1 MKKSHP
7 NLKLAEECLALINK
21 YDDKKVIFTTQQLI
35 EKKRPRR
42 KDFTLDVSPQ
52 LQADLSSSK
61 PISFL

>member
-7 NLKLAEECLALINK
+7 NLKLAEECLALI
-21 YDDKKVIFTTQQLI
+21 
-35 EKKRPRR
+35 ERPRR

>member
-35 EKKRPRR
+35 EKKIGPVA
-42 KDFTLDVSPQ
+42 KISP
-52 LQADLSSSK
+52 
-61 PISFL
+61 